1 MKVMLEPGAYMPERA
16 HKEDA
21 GLDLRV
27 PNGGQGFFVV
37 PARSRVVID
46 TGVHVQIP
54 KDCGGFLRSKSGL
67 MLKHG
72 ILTDG
77 TVDEGYTGSVKV
89 IVFNTSANDHTF
101 YPGDKISQLVIEK
114 VEKPSLIQVDHLEE
128 TDRGSAGLGSA
139 GIK

>member
-27 PNGGQGFFVV
+27 PNGGQGFCVV

-77 TVDEGYTGSVKV
+77 TVDEGYTGSIAVKLYNFGRHDKIFEV
-89 IVFNTSANDHTF
+89 
-101 YPGDKISQLVIEK
+101 GDKIAQIIIQPYLAPEMV
-114 VEKPSLIQVDHLEE
+114 VVDSLDQ
-128 TDRGSAGLGSA
+128 TDRGDAGFGST
-139 GIK
+139 GR